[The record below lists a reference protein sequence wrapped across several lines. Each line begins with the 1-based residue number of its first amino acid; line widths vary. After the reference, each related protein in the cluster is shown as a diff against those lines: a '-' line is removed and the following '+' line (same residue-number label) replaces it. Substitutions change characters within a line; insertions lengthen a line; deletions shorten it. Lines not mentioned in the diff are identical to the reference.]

1 MKPPALKR
9 LLLPVIPLAGLTLFF
24 ASGANEVISWDFLG
38 THYAAIKSFAGDH
51 IWLGYL
57 VFFCSYVLAVAFSLP
72 IASLFTLAGGAVL
85 GWPAVILVVAAA
97 TTGAGLV
104 FLAARNLF
112 TDLLRQRVSAF
123 FAKLEKGFSENAFF
137 YLLAL
142 RLVPAAPFWAVNIVP
157 ALTRMPF
164 RQFIGAT
171 CLGIIPGTA
180 VYISVGRGFDHILA
194 AGKTPDLGV
203 LTSPAILLPLAG
215 LGALSLLPILL
226 RRWQAAKKAIAK
238 KVNGKRTT

>member
-1 MKPPALKR
+1 MKPPAVKR
-9 LLLPVIPLAGLTLFF
+9 LLLPAILLAGLTMFF
-24 ASGANEVISWDFLG
+24 ASGANEIISWGFLG
-38 THYAAIKSFAGDH
+38 THYAAINNFVGDH
-51 IWLGYL
+51 VWLGYL
-57 VFFCSYVLAVAFSLP
+57 VFFCSYVLAVAFFLP
-72 IASLFTLAGGAVL
+72 IASLLTLAGGAVL

-97 TTGAGLV
+97 TTGAGLA

-112 TDLLRQRVSAF
+112 TDLLRQRAATF

-157 ALTRMPF
+157 ALTHMPF

-180 VYISVGRGFDHILA
+180 IYISVGRGFDHILA

-203 LTSPAILLPLAG
+203 LTSPEILLPLAG
-215 LGALSLLPILL
+215 LGGLSLLPILV
-226 RRWQAAKKAIAK
+226 RRLQAAKKAS
-238 KVNGKRTT
+238 GKRTAR

>member
-1 MKPPALKR
+1 MKPPVAKR
-9 LLLPVIPLAGLTLFF
+9 LFLPTILLGGLTLFF
-24 ASGANEVISWDFLG
+24 ASGASETISWSFLG
-38 THYAAIKSFAGDH
+38 THYAVIKTFAGDH

-57 VFFCSYVLAVAFSLP
+57 AFFCSYVLAVAFSLP
-72 IASLFTLAGGAVL
+72 IASLLTLAGGAVL

-104 FLAARNLF
+104 FLTARNLY
-112 TDLLRQRVSAF
+112 TGLLPQRASAF

-142 RLVPAAPFWAVNIVP
+142 RLVPAAPFWVVNIVP

-171 CLGIIPGTA
+171 FLGIIPGTV
-180 VYISVGRGFDHILA
+180 VYISLGRGFDHILA
-194 AGKTPDLGV
+194 TGKTPDLGV
-203 LTSPAILLPLAG
+203 LTSPEILLPLLG
-215 LGALSLLPILL
+215 LGALSLLPILV
-226 RRWQAAKKAIAK
+226 RRWQAAKKPAIK
-238 KVNGKRTT
+238 GRPDETD

>member
-1 MKPPALKR
+1 MKPPAVKR
-9 LLLPVIPLAGLTLFF
+9 LLLPAILLAGLTLFF
-24 ASGANEVISWDFLG
+24 ASGASEVISWGFLG

-57 VFFCSYVLAVAFSLP
+57 AFFCSYVLAVAFSLP
-72 IASLFTLAGGAVL
+72 IASLLTLSGGAVL
-85 GWPAVILVVAAA
+85 GWPAVILVVTAA

-112 TDLLRQRVSAF
+112 TDLLRQRAGALF
-123 FAKLEKGFSENAFF
+123 TKLEKGFSENAFF

-157 ALTRMPF
+157 AMTRMPF

-171 CLGIIPGTA
+171 CLGIIPDE
-180 VYISVGRGFDHILA
+180 GR
-194 AGKTPDLGV
+194 
-203 LTSPAILLPLAG
+203 
-215 LGALSLLPILL
+215 
-226 RRWQAAKKAIAK
+226 
-238 KVNGKRTT
+238 KRY

>member
-1 MKPPALKR
+1 MKPPAVKR
-9 LLLPVIPLAGLTLFF
+9 LLLPAILLAGLTLFF
-24 ASGANEVISWDFLG
+24 ASGANEIISWGFLG
-38 THYAAIKSFAGDH
+38 THYAVIKSFAGDH

-57 VFFCSYVLAVAFSLP
+57 AFFCSYVLAVAFSLP
-72 IASLFTLAGGAVL
+72 IASLLTLAGGAVL

-97 TTGAGLV
+97 TTGAGLA

-112 TDLLRQRVSAF
+112 TDLLRQRAATF

-157 ALTRMPF
+157 ALTHMPF

-180 VYISVGRGFDHILA
+180 IYISVGRGFDHILA

-203 LTSPAILLPLAG
+203 LTSPEILLPLAG
-215 LGALSLLPILL
+215 LGGLSLLPILV
-226 RRWQAAKKAIAK
+226 RRLQAAKKAS
-238 KVNGKRTT
+238 GKRTAR

>member
-9 LLLPVIPLAGLTLFF
+9 LLLPAILLAGLTLFF
-24 ASGANEVISWDFLG
+24 ASGANEIISWGFLG
-38 THYAAIKSFAGDH
+38 THYAAIKTYVGDH

-72 IASLFTLAGGAVL
+72 IASMLTLVGGAVL

-112 TDLLRQRVSAF
+112 TDLLRHRATKF

-142 RLVPAAPFWAVNIVP
+142 RLVPAVPFWAVNIVP

-171 CLGIIPGTA
+171 FLGIIPATA
-180 VYISVGRGFDHILA
+180 IYISVGRGFAHILA
-194 AGKTPDLGV
+194 AVKTPDLGV
-203 LTSPAILLPLAG
+203 LTRPELLLPLAG
-215 LGALSLLPILL
+215 PGGLSLLPILV
-226 RRWQAAKKAIAK
+226 RRCRAAKMPVAK
-238 KVNGKRTT
+238 GQHDETD